1 LHLSAIT
8 HLRKVLMTGIAAC
21 AMAPLVAA
29 QDAHAGQYVHL
40 HDCGDSAETLHLPS
54 GPNNSNNEGWIARAS
69 GAAPSSATFACSG
82 WQGMYAD
89 LNSSSAAVADGD
101 WSGFTYNAPAAT
113 KISGID
119 MPFTSFTAP
128 GDGTRRG
135 AIHTVTSRG
144 YDLASRSGQGAS
156 SGEVTLATPLLDE
169 TLRVGA
175 YCSADPGYSCW
186 NNALT
191 SWVNVVDPAV
201 RLVDETNP
209 VAGTTTGLAV
219 NDATWKGAE
228 DLSYSATD
236 TGGGLAKFRL
246 YIDGQLKDEHSV
258 LPLGYYATL
267 CIVRGTNADG
277 HWIFGYPKPC
287 PDSISRTESIDTT
300 QLPDGQHTITAKVVD
315 ASQNATTLYSA
326 SKLIANDPPVN
337 SEAPRYETPTSIV
350 NAPTVGTQ
358 LTAIRGVWG
367 GASLSFAYGWQRC
380 DSSGANCAQVP
391 GAAALTYTPSG
402 DDAGHR
408 LRVAVTAS
416 NAADSVTAYAPTTG
430 VVTAASNG
438 ADTTLKPGQDGANA
452 GHAAAVAVPVPTIN
466 NNTTTNNT
474 AQHTLVGRVAGEATG
489 VACPADRATLT
500 LQHITGGLLR
510 LRYGKASTAQLELTC
525 TTTGKAITDAKLEI
539 ATKTGA
545 HAAVAADVTTDG
557 AGHAILRIAKGAS
570 RGITIGYRM
579 YADDP
584 IARATATLKVL
595 VAGKVNLKANK
606 KSLHN
611 GQAVTLRGTLAGGEI
626 PRRGV
631 SLAMQWKD
639 GKRWRPFAQ
648 IKTTSKGGFKYA
660 YKFTRTNKTIRYSLR
675 VQVIRGQVDYP
686 YVASASKPVKV
697 TVAP

>member
-21 AMAPLVAA
+21 AMAPLIAA

-135 AIHTVTSRG
+135 AMHTVTSRG

-337 SEAPRYETPTSIV
+337 TTPPGYDTADFVIKAPP
-350 NAPTVGTQ
+350 VGTA
-358 LTAIRGVWG
+358 LTANAGHWT
-367 GASLSFAYGWQRC
+367 GASLSYAYAWQRC
-380 DSSGANCAQVP
+380 DAAGANCAQIP
-391 GAAALTYTPSG
+391 GASALTYTPTR
-402 DDAGHR
+402 DDVSHR
-408 LRVAVTAS
+408 LRVGVTVTNPADAVTIFTS
-416 NAADSVTAYAPTTG
+416 PTG
-430 VVTAASNG
+430 VVTASSSG
-438 ADTTLKPGQDGANA
+438 SDTTLKPGQDGSN
-452 GHAAAVAVPVPTIN
+452 GSNGAATIVVPTIT
-466 NNTTTNNT
+466 NNTSNT
-474 AQHTLVGRVAGEATG
+474 AQHTFVGRIAGEANGIT
-489 VACPADRATLT
+489 CPGDRATVT
-500 LQHITGGLLR
+500 LQHIKGGQMKLGF
-510 LRYGKASTAQLELTC
+510 GKAATAQVELTC
-525 TTTGKAITDAKLEI
+525 TVSGKAITGARLEI

-545 HAAVAADVTTDG
+545 HAAVAADVDTDG
-557 AGHAILRIAKGAS
+557 AGHALLRIAKGAS
-570 RGITIGYRM
+570 RGITVGYRM

-584 IARATATLKVL
+584 IARATTTLKVL
-595 VAGKVNLKANK
+595 VAGKVKLKANK
-606 KSLHN
+606 KLLHN
-611 GQAVTLRGTLAGGEI
+611 GQAVTLKGTLAGGEV
-626 PRRGV
+626 PKRGV
-631 SLAMQWKD
+631 ALAVQWQD

-648 IKTTSKGGFKYA
+648 IKTNAKGAFKYA
-660 YKFTRTNKTIRYSLR
+660 YRFTRTNKTIRYSLR
-675 VQVIRGQVDYP
+675 VQVVKGQVDYP
-686 YVASASKPVKV
+686 YMATASKMIKV